1 MQVSRVQTQI
11 FLLSFFLLNNF
22 SAAAIF
28 NIAEMYN
35 QFFSFFLFF
44 SFLFFSLFPL
54 CVLYVLI
61 FLIFFFKVI
70 IGHKCVARLTVSIP
84 LSARR
89 VVVVRGRSLF
99 HQWMGSDFLSFSSF
113 PLSAGRVVVVRGC
126 SLFHQWVGSDFSLSV
141 CLSLFLSLSLSS

>member
-28 NIAEMYN
+28 NIAEIYN
-35 QFFSFFLFF
+35 QFFFPVRIMCLFFLFF
-44 SFLFFSLFPL
+44 LK
-54 CVLYVLI
+54 I
-61 FLIFFFKVI
+61 I
-70 IGHKCVARLTVSIP
+70 IGHKCVARLTASFP

-141 CLSLFLSLSLSS
+141 CLSLFLSLSLTS